1 MSGVAQRYGLSPGDR
16 DVADRIL
23 RRRVSEEA
31 ISRVVKRMGA
41 AFAAHMTARLRSL
54 SPEFELT
61 FETGRRAPK
70 PAAGS
75 AECAGFALHYRQE
88 RCRLILHLDR
98 AGSSLLNNALLGADP
113 EMELPAASGSVSQLE
128 IGVLRSVAQAV
139 SRTRKSD
146 RPLLAFDGV
155 DVHRGDDPAL
165 AGTGGDTVATLAFS
179 LAFGVN
185 RVACWLDV
193 PHRLL
198 IELSAQ
204 LTAIEAQ
211 AARGRERAGFNMPD
225 FALDVDVVLALEE
238 LTLRQI
244 ALLRPGDVI
253 EGAASGGAAIVRA
266 KGRDLFA
273 GQIGR
278 LGQANAAR
286 VTGPIAPLT
295 AALEAHAQQHASK
308 RG

>member
-1 MSGVAQRYGLSPGDR
+1 MAKRYDPSPGDR
-16 DVADRIL
+16 DVVDRIL

-54 SPEFELT
+54 SPEFEMT
-61 FETGRRAPK
+61 FETGSQAAK

-75 AECAGFALHYRQE
+75 AECAGFTLHYPQE
-88 RCRLILHLDR
+88 QCRLILHLDR
-98 AGSSLLNNALLGADP
+98 AGSNLLNNALLGADP
-113 EMELPAASGSVSQLE
+113 EMEVPAAPGSVSHLE
-128 IGVLRSVAQAV
+128 IGVLRSAAQTV
-139 SRTRKSD
+139 SRTRQSD
-146 RPLLAFDGV
+146 RPLLAFDRV

-165 AGTGGDTVATLAFS
+165 ADTGGDTVATLVFS
-179 LAFGVN
+179 LVFGVN
-185 RVACWLDV
+185 RAACWLDV

-204 LTAIEAQ
+204 LTEIEAR
-211 AARGRERAGFNMPD
+211 AARNRGRGGFNVPD
-225 FALDVDVVLALEE
+225 FALDVDVVLALEK
-238 LTLRQI
+238 LTLSQI
-244 ALLRPGDVI
+244 ALLKPGDVI

-266 KGRDLFA
+266 KGRALFA

-278 LGQANAAR
+278 LGPANAAR
-286 VTGPIAPLT
+286 ITGPIAPLT
-295 AALEAHAQQHASK
+295 AALEAHAQQHAGK